1 MSPYSNQ
8 TFTISNPQNPAP
20 QGNSSTFD
28 DAYRDCVSKLGNAP
42 GPGLVAAASVIQ
54 ISQTTGVDPTLFSVT
69 WYEESRFRYFPENG
83 RHGGGDADIGPGQV
97 HPGTWDKA
105 PYTSGLR
112 NPFGTNRA
120 VGQVFN
126 GNPIENLLL
135 SAYALDSRAGSRAK
149 KAGLYKAGQVGGDG
163 YQTRVNNFNKNA
175 KVYDDF
181 FNCLARRGF
190 RAP

>member
-1 MSPYSNQ
+1 M
-8 TFTISNPQNPAP
+8 
-20 QGNSSTFD
+20 
-28 DAYRDCVSKLGNAP
+28 SKLGNAP
-42 GPGLVAAASVIQ
+42 APGLVAAASVIQ

-69 WYEESRFRYFPENG
+69 WHEESRFRCFPENG
-83 RHGGGDADIGPGQV
+83 PHGGGDADIGPGQL

-135 SAYALDSRAGSRAK
+135 MSYALDSRAGSRAK
-149 KAGLYKAGQVGGDG
+149 KAGLYKAGSTSGPG
-163 YQTRVNNFNKNA
+163 YQGRVNTFNKYA
-175 KVYDDF
+175 KGYDDF

-190 RAP
+190 